1 MGQRL
6 GLGLL
11 LIAAMSFA
19 SAAAEKNCQ
28 DDLNCKSARLAAS
41 EEERKVIFEFAEDY
55 KAFMRV
61 ARTERFFVSEAI
73 FLAEAAGFSR
83 LKTHSPMEPGAKYYD
98 VNRDRAIAIMIIGDE
113 EISSGMRVVG
123 AHIDSPRPELE
134 GQPLFSAD
142 EFALCGEFINR
153 HL

>member
-1 MGQRL
+1 
-6 GLGLL
+6 
-11 LIAAMSFA
+11 MSFA

-55 KAFMRV
+55 KALMRV
-61 ARTERFFVSEAI
+61 ARTELFFVSEAI

-98 VNRDRAIAIMIIGDE
+98 VNRDRAFAIMFIGDE

-123 AHIDSPRPELE
+123 AHIDSPRLKLE

-142 EFALCGEFINR
+142 EFALCGEFLNR

>member
-11 LIAAMSFA
+11 LIAVTSFA

-61 ARTERFFVSEAI
+61 PGPSFFS
-73 FLAEAAGFSR
+73 LAKQFSSQR
-83 LKTHSPMEPGAKYYD
+83 L
-98 VNRDRAIAIMIIGDE
+98 RA
-113 EISSGMRVVG
+113 SVG
-123 AHIDSPRPELE
+123 
-134 GQPLFSAD
+134 
-142 EFALCGEFINR
+142 
-153 HL
+153 

>member
-61 ARTERFFVSEAI
+61 ARTELSFVSEAI
-73 FLAEAAGFSR
+73 VLAEAAGFSR
-83 LKTHSPMEPGAKYYD
+83 LKIHSPMDPDAKYYD
-98 VNRDRAIAIMIIGDE
+98 VNRDRGNDHWGRRNI
-113 EISSGMRVVG
+113 
-123 AHIDSPRPELE
+123 
-134 GQPLFSAD
+134 
-142 EFALCGEFINR
+142 
-153 HL
+153 